1 MRGREISPDSR
12 RVLCVSS
19 PITLTV
25 GQRLL
30 VDGERCAEPW
40 GHSLVAWR
48 NRALSCGPAFV
59 PCITPGDAASICST
73 LFISS
78 ISLLMVSFSSKIIF
92 LISFGS
98 FSMVPFSSLSIFGTI
113 DLMFL
118 AVSSNVWAS

>member
-1 MRGREISPDSR
+1 MHTRGREEIPPDSR

-30 VDGERCAEPW
+30 VAGERCAEPW

-59 PCITPGDAASICST
+59 RCIPPG
-73 LFISS
+73 
-78 ISLLMVSFSSKIIF
+78 
-92 LISFGS
+92 G
-98 FSMVPFSSLSIFGTI
+98 
-113 DLMFL
+113 
-118 AVSSNVWAS
+118 AVSVCSMCVAAFCRDRRHQKHVGLVIISHFADEETEEQVSSVTFPISRYCC

>member
-1 MRGREISPDSR
+1 VHTRGREEIPPDSR

-30 VDGERCAEPW
+30 VAGERCAEPW

-59 PCITPGDAASICST
+59 PCIPPGGAVSVCST
-73 LFISS
+73 CVAAFCRDRRHQKHVGLVIISH
-78 ISLLMVSFSSKIIF
+78 FADEE
-92 LISFGS
+92 
-98 FSMVPFSSLSIFGTI
+98 TEEQ
-113 DLMFL
+113 
-118 AVSSNVWAS
+118 VSSVTSPISRYCC